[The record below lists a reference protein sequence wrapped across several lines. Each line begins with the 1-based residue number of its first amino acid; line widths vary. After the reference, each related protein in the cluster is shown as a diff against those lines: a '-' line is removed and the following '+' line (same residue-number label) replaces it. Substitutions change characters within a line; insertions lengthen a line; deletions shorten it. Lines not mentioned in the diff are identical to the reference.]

1 MSIYILHTDLQLLT
15 AVCCL
20 KVMLISGGI
29 HIYNSNVTF
38 HDDTA
43 NVNLLAR
50 QLQLMVEQFIKF
62 I

>member
-1 MSIYILHTDLQLLT
+1 MPIYILHTDLQLLM
-15 AVCCL
+15 AVCWL

-38 HDDTA
+38 HDTA